1 MEFYILNKKGKSYFH
16 MDEVNST
23 VEVLD
28 IDYSNPAKAIEKLMQ
43 IHPVWKTSP
52 DSEQFKQFTK
62 SVTFADYDDLIN
74 LSKFFRRIG
83 SVIEARRTLDSAIER
98 AMEDENIECCDPSI
112 NLGDLILLDAH
123 GNTVKVTTSQFS
135 NYEAYLNFIYDH
147 TWYFN
152 KFCEKIGEMYE
163 EMAYKYDEYLA
174 NQEN

>member
-1 MEFYILNKKGKSYFH
+1 M
-16 MDEVNST
+16 
-23 VEVLD
+23 
-28 IDYSNPAKAIEKLMQ
+28 
-43 IHPVWKTSP
+43 
-52 DSEQFKQFTK
+52 
-62 SVTFADYDDLIN
+62 LITI
-74 LSKFFRRIG
+74 FFRRIG

-174 NQEN
+174 SQEN